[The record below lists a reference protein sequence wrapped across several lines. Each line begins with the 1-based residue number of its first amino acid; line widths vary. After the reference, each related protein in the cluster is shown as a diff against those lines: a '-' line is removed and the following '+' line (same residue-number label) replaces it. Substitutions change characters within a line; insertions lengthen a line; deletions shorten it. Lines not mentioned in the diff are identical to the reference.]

1 MEIKE
6 YILNVEEFEKI
17 KNKTVRK
24 KKNISAQYNVLFQSG
39 CDFGIE
45 KKCEKKV
52 SRLIMLVS
60 KGQHYIAEG
69 NTVKVL
75 NVPLL
80 KRFLKELHVVIP
92 LPEVYWLSGLCNDQN
107 MPGRILRAVRSE
119 NFTDLL
125 KKGTTYV
132 YSDQELEYRQSDHEE
147 FIGHRHMCDFLD
159 VIPKEYHNFY
169 NWTVNYLA
177 SRRNVTKKKLFQ
189 DLIGRENGRKETMLL
204 QSFEAFQQIQQI
216 YGADWGK
223 AAVGKYMSSSIED
236 IINSNKIMAI
246 IKVFRP
252 KSSPLINIGED
263 DHGHDMDTDFVS
275 VEREEEWNRKNIA
288 KRLPADKTLEYLL
301 NHSFRE
307 GYAFSMDEF
316 LSDWI
321 HYLQMQKEIYG
332 KIEDKYPDHLKSSL
346 KRLEYEYRL
355 HEEEISREQW
365 AMAAEKMKELE
376 YRDEVYMIKSPN
388 CKEDLEHEAHHQHNC
403 VMIYADKVKR
413 GEEQIVFMRKCNEED
428 KPLVTLEVLPRGRVG
443 QVFRAFNNSPSDE
456 EMKFIKKWAKEKGL
470 IMPENPL
477 PPGVAG
483 NMIIENFW
491 GEFEGGLNQLAF

>member
-17 KNKTVRK
+17 KSKTVRK
-24 KKNISAQYNVLFQSG
+24 KKNISAEYTVLFQSG

-45 KKCEKKV
+45 KKCERRV

-69 NTVKVL
+69 NTVRVL
-75 NVPLL
+75 NVSLL
-80 KRFLKELHVVIP
+80 KKFLKELDGVIP
-92 LPEVYWLSGLCNDQN
+92 LPEVYWLGGLCNDQN
-107 MPGRILRAVRSE
+107 MPGRILKVVRSD
-119 NFTDLL
+119 NYTDLL

-132 YSDQELEYRQSDHEE
+132 YSDQELECHLGDV
-147 FIGHRHMCDFLD
+147 GHFLGYLD
-159 VIPKEYHNFY
+159 MYDPLAAIPKEYHNFY

-189 DLIGRENGRKETMLL
+189 DLIGRENSRKETMLL
-204 QSFEAFQQIQQI
+204 RSFKSFQQIQEI

-236 IINSNKIMAI
+236 TICSKYVEALFDVVTLQRSSSINSIM
-246 IKVFRP
+246 K
-252 KSSPLINIGED
+252 GE
-263 DHGHDMDTDFVS
+263 GWFEIDTDFGGS
-275 VEREEEWNRKNIA
+275 ERTMGRNRKNIV
-288 KRLPADKTLEYLL
+288 KRLPANKTLEYLL
-301 NHSFRE
+301 HHSFRE

-321 HYLQMQKEIYG
+321 QYLQMQKEIYG

-346 KRLEYEYRL
+346 KRLKYEYRL

-365 AMAAEKMKELE
+365 ALAAEKMKELE
-376 YRDEVYMIKSPN
+376 YKDEVYMIKSPN
-388 CKEDLEHEAHHQHNC
+388 CKEDLEHEAYHQHNC
-403 VMIYADKVKR
+403 VLTYADKVMR

-428 KPLVTLEVLPRGRVG
+428 KPLVTLEVLPGGRVG
-443 QVFRAFNNSPSDE
+443 QFSRAFNNSPSNE
-456 EMKFIKKWAKEKGL
+456 EVKFIKKWAEAKGL

-477 PPGVAG
+477 PPRVAG
-483 NMIIENFW
+483 NIMNEGFGGVFG
-491 GEFEGGLNQLAF
+491 GELN